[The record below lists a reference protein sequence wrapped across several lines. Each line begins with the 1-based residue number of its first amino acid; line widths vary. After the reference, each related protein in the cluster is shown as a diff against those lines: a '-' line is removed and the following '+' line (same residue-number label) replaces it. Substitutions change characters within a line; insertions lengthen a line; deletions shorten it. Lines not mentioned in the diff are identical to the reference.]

1 MVLIDKKSEFKMNI
15 KPLVSIIIV
24 NYNGKSYLEQCF
36 KSLEKINYENY
47 EIILVDNNSTDDSIQ
62 FIKRN
67 YPSTI
72 IIKLDKNY
80 GFAYPNNV
88 GAKNARGKYILFLNN
103 DTKVTSN
110 FITELVNALE
120 NHSDVAICQSMLLK
134 PDGEV
139 DSSGDFVDSIGVAF
153 SSKEK
158 VDKIKEILS
167 AKGAAMMVRK
177 DIFEKLGGF
186 DEKFHVSFEDV
197 DLGWRAWISGY
208 KVVIV
213 PTSLVFHVGGQ
224 TIKEMKEEISFHGF
238 KNQIAMKIT
247 NFETGLSLK
256 NLFSFFL
263 IYGFRTFRIFIDYK
277 LYGKTKI
284 KATKYE
290 DKTAQKPNLKAFSR
304 ALFWI
309 FKNIKYLR
317 IKHRLVNSNR
327 INTTKNLKDRN
338 IIK

>member
-1 MVLIDKKSEFKMNI
+1 MNI

-120 NHSDVAICQSMLLK
+120 NHLDVAICQSMLLK

-177 DIFEKLGGF
+177 TVFEKLGGF
-186 DEKFHVSFEDV
+186 DEKFVLSFEDV
-197 DLGWRAWISGY
+197 DLGWRTWILGY
-208 KVVIV
+208 KVLVIPDSIV
-213 PTSLVFHVGGQ
+213 YHIGGQ
-224 TIKEMKEEISFHGF
+224 TAKKMKTELSFHGL
-238 KNQIAMKIT
+238 KNQLAMKIT
-247 NFETGLSLK
+247 NFENFNMLK
-256 NLFSFFL
+256 AILSFF
-263 IYGFRTFRIFIDYK
+263 
-277 LYGKTKI
+277 
-284 KATKYE
+284 
-290 DKTAQKPNLKAFSR
+290 
-304 ALFWI
+304 
-309 FKNIKYLR
+309 
-317 IKHRLVNSNR
+317 VV
-327 INTTKNLKDRN
+327 
-338 IIK
+338 